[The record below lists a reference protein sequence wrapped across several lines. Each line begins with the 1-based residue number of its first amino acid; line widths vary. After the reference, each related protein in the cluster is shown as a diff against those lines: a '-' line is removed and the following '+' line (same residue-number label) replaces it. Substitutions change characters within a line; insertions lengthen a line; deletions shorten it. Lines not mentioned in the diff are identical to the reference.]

1 MMYDGLTDA
10 FSGQAMGLTAE
21 NVAEK
26 YHVTREEQDQF
37 SVHSQL
43 KAAQAQAEGI
53 FADEI
58 APLEVSGTLVEKD
71 EGIRPNS
78 SVEKLGTLKTV
89 LKKTVL

>member
-1 MMYDGLTDA
+1 MRLFSSSDVRWLTDA

-71 EGIRPNS
+71 EGFALIRALRS
-78 SVEKLGTLKTV
+78 
-89 LKKTVL
+89 